1 MAGEATAGLG
11 FVNMVARRSG
21 GIVVFGMSDSARF
34 TDDEARRV
42 LARAAELS
50 VPAPGAR
57 EGVVALPDLM
67 RIGEEAGL
75 SREAVARAALEVT
88 YGADR
93 AAVRRT
99 FARLPHTVT
108 RTAVGDAGITDAAW
122 AEMVRTCRTMFE
134 ADGEVLE
141 SPGLR
146 IWRNGNLRVQLEAVP
161 GGTRLSLSTRKDAA
175 GWTALVGISWFGA
188 FAGLGALF
196 VAMGEPTAKAV
207 GFTMLALPGLGGIVW
222 EYARLSRWA
231 KARAAQFDALAA
243 QLPRLLHRPDGED
256 R

>member
-11 FVNMVARRSG
+11 FVNMLAYRSG
-21 GIVVFGMSDSARF
+21 WIVLFAMSDSARF
-34 TDDEARRV
+34 TDEEARRV

-50 VPAPGAR
+50 VPEPGAR
-57 EGVVALPDLM
+57 EGAVALPDLV

-93 AAVRRT
+93 AAVRH
-99 FARLPHTVT
+99 ALVRLPYAVT
-108 RTAVGDAGITDAAW
+108 RTAVGDAEVSDAAW
-122 AEMVRTCRTMFE
+122 AEIVRTCRAMFE
-134 ADGEVLE
+134 AEGEVLE

-146 IWRNGNLRVQLEAVP
+146 IWRNGNLRVQLDAVP
-161 GGTRLSLSTRKDAA
+161 GGTRLSLSTRKAAA
-175 GWTALVGISWFGA
+175 GWAVAVGGSWFAA

-196 VAMGEPTAKAV
+196 VAMGEPTVKAV
-207 GFTMLALPGLGGIVW
+207 AFTMLALPGLGGIAW
-222 EYARLSRWA
+222 EYARMSRWA

-243 QLPRLLHRPDGED
+243 QLPRLLRRPDGED